1 MKLKALV
8 GGLIAAGVITAAVG
22 GYSQAGTPIFTK
34 TRTETATAV
43 ATAPAAAQA
52 PVTVALP
59 DFSAIAERNGPAVV
73 NITVSQEVKADAP
86 MMKMPQMD
94 PDDPF
99 YEFFKRF
106 QGPRG
111 QMRPMPRS
119 PMPQHA
125 LGSGFIV
132 SPDGVILTNAH
143 VVAGAKEVIV
153 RLTDKR
159 EFKAKTIG
167 IDRGTDVAVLKID
180 ANDLPYVVIGNPET
194 AKPGQWVAAIGS
206 PFGME
211 NTVTAGIISAKY
223 RSLPDENYV
232 PFIQTDVAV
241 NPGNSGGPLLNT
253 KGEVIGMNSQIYSN
267 SGGYEGLSFAIPI
280 DVAMKVKD
288 QLVKYGKVERGRMGV
303 TIQNL
308 NQDLAK
314 SFGLERAQGALVSSV
329 EPDSPAAKAGVQ
341 VGDVILKFNG
351 ETISESTQLP
361 GRVAD
366 LKPGTSA
373 KLEVWRQGSTKELT
387 VTVAAMKDA
396 KVAAADDSAAK
407 PQGKLGLAVRP
418 LTPDEREQSGIK
430 EGLVVESSDGP
441 AARAGVQEGDV
452 ILSLNGT
459 PVKSAEQLS
468 KLVDKAGKN
477 VALLVQR
484 GEAKMFVPVQIG

>member
-1 MKLKALV
+1 
-8 GGLIAAGVITAAVG
+8 
-22 GYSQAGTPIFTK
+22 
-34 TRTETATAV
+34 
-43 ATAPAAAQA
+43 
-52 PVTVALP
+52 
-59 DFSAIAERNGPAVV
+59 
-73 NITVSQEVKADAP
+73 
-86 MMKMPQMD
+86 
-94 PDDPF
+94 
-99 YEFFKRF
+99 
-106 QGPRG
+106 
-111 QMRPMPRS
+111 
-119 PMPQHA
+119 
-125 LGSGFIV
+125 
-132 SPDGVILTNAH
+132 
-143 VVAGAKEVIV
+143 
-153 RLTDKR
+153 
-159 EFKAKTIG
+159 
-167 IDRGTDVAVLKID
+167 
-180 ANDLPYVVIGNPET
+180 
-194 AKPGQWVAAIGS
+194 
-206 PFGME
+206 
-211 NTVTAGIISAKY
+211 
-223 RSLPDENYV
+223 
-232 PFIQTDVAV
+232 
-241 NPGNSGGPLLNT
+241 
-253 KGEVIGMNSQIYSN
+253 VIGMNSQIYSN

-329 EPDSPAAKAGVQ
+329 EPDSPAAKAGVE

-396 KVAAADDSAAK
+396 KVAAADDTAAK

-430 EGLVVESSDGP
+430 DGLVVESSDGP

-468 KLVDKAGKN
+468 RLVDKAGKN

>member
-1 MKLKALV
+1 
-8 GGLIAAGVITAAVG
+8 
-22 GYSQAGTPIFTK
+22 
-34 TRTETATAV
+34 
-43 ATAPAAAQA
+43 
-52 PVTVALP
+52 
-59 DFSAIAERNGPAVV
+59 
-73 NITVSQEVKADAP
+73 
-86 MMKMPQMD
+86 
-94 PDDPF
+94 
-99 YEFFKRF
+99 
-106 QGPRG
+106 
-111 QMRPMPRS
+111 
-119 PMPQHA
+119 MPQHA

-159 EFKAKTIG
+159 EFKAKTVG

-180 ANDLPYVVIGNPET
+180 AKDLPYVVIGNPE
-194 AKPGQWVAAIGS
+194 AVKPGQWVAAIGS

-314 SFGLERAQGALVSSV
+314 SFGLEKAQGALVSSV
-329 EPDSPAAKAGVQ
+329 EPDSPAAKAGVE

-351 ETISESTQLP
+351 EAISESTQLP
-361 GRVAD
+361 ARVAD

-373 KLEVWRQGSTKELT
+373 KLEVWRQGGTKDLT
-387 VTVAAMKDA
+387 VTVGAMKDA
-396 KVAAADDSAAK
+396 KVAAADDTSAK

-430 EGLVVESSDGP
+430 DGLVVESSDGP

-468 KLVDKAGKN
+468 TLVTKAGKN